1 MADSSAPSLS
11 RDELVAVLQW
21 YAEMGV
27 DLAVSE
33 APHDRFVEGIAEIQQ
48 ARAANQANKAS
59 GMPTSVSPPAPA
71 GSRIP
76 RVAPG
81 AERFFES
88 ARPAAVAPPGLEEAA
103 RTANALAASAATLD
117 ELRTILEG
125 FDGCGL
131 KRTAS
136 RLVFADGNPRAQ
148 IMLVGE
154 APGADE
160 DRQGLPFVGRAGQL
174 LDRMLASIGL
184 DRTHV
189 YIANVVPWRPP
200 GNRTPSPQE
209 TAVCLP
215 FTLRQIAL
223 VNPDILVCLGG
234 SATQTL
240 LGVKEGVM
248 RARGRWQDFV
258 IQGEAG
264 ERTIKAL
271 ATLHPAYLLRSPIH
285 KRLAW
290 KDLKSLKKAAEV

>member
-1 MADSSAPSLS
+1 MADISAQSLS
-11 RDELVAVLQW
+11 RDELVAIVQW

-27 DLAVSE
+27 DVAVSE
-33 APHDRFVEGIAEIQQ
+33 APHDRFAEGAAEIAAQQ
-48 ARAANQANKAS
+48 ARAAAAAERQAEPQPQQRS
-59 GMPTSVSPPAPA
+59 GRIAPGMERPREPVRPAAAAPPAPD
-71 GSRIP
+71 
-76 RVAPG
+76 
-81 AERFFES
+81 
-88 ARPAAVAPPGLEEAA
+88 EAA
-103 RTANALAASAATLD
+103 RTAGELAAAAHTLD
-117 ELRTILEG
+117 DLRAALEG

-136 RLVFADGNPRAQ
+136 RLVFADGNPQAR

-174 LDRMLASIGL
+174 LDRMLASIGM
-184 DRTHV
+184 DRTQV

-215 FTLRQIAL
+215 FMLRQIAL

-240 LGVKEGVM
+240 LGVKEGIM
-248 RARGRWQDFV
+248 RARGRWQDFTV
-258 IQGEAG
+258 HAEGG
-264 ERTIKAL
+264 DRTIKAL
-271 ATLHPAYLLRSPIH
+271 ATLHPAYLLRQPSH

-290 KDLKSLKKAAEV
+290 KDLRLLKKAIAP